1 MNGKAANSPERK
13 IPLVHQRSMGCQV
26 NFPRRLWMPIVMVCL
41 LGVSLSLGKAAG
53 ETIPTTADQEME
65 AGVSLFQKGKFPQ
78 AALRW
83 DSAARL
89 YEQEGKP
96 NEQAQALTNLAQALQ
111 QIGQYHKAE
120 LTLQYA
126 LDLVKDTQKPLQ
138 MASILGRLGNVNFT
152 MGEYGQAIQFLQEGL
167 SLSRNLENSTLSAS
181 LLNDLGNVLAAT
193 KSSSEALAA
202 YTESSI
208 LAKATGNH
216 LLAVTAIV
224 NAARV
229 SVNQGNMKDAAERL
243 TLGLQEQ
250 QEVSDSFGRAQVL
263 LNIGMLYLAMEKQAP
278 SLPPQQRRQA
288 EEAFQLA
295 RTIGENLQDKRTI
308 SYAWGYL
315 GQLYE
320 KEGRVE
326 EALAMTRRSIL
337 AAQEA
342 QAPESLYQWEWQTGR
357 LLKAMNKPADAL
369 LAYQRALSTLQ
380 PIRNELSYGS
390 VRPDKTFRETIGPL
404 FFEVADLLLHQ
415 AASSGD
421 GTPKEGQFLRQARD
435 TVELFKATELQ
446 DYFRDDCVQTAQSGA
461 TIIDRVNES
470 TAVVY
475 PIILPDRLEL
485 LVSMAGKLKR
495 WAVPVSQST
504 LTHEIRQ
511 FRKTLEK
518 RTTHQYLPHA
528 QQLYQWLV
536 EPIEEELKNKGITTL
551 VFVPDG
557 PMQTIPFAPLHDG
570 KQFLIESYALATT
583 PGLKLT
589 DPRPI
594 DRQNLKILSVGL
606 TESVQGFPALPYVE
620 NEINDIEGM
629 YGGAQLVDK
638 DFNVLEMEREM
649 RHTPFTI
656 VHIASHGQFSGDAN
670 KTFVLAFDGKM
681 TMDRLDQLIGLYQFR
696 EQPLDLLT
704 LSACETAAGSDKAA
718 LGLAG
723 VAIKAGARSALAT
736 LWFINDK
743 ASSDLVA
750 EFYRQLKNSSNSKAE
765 AIRQPQLQ
773 LLHNPQYTHPGY
785 WSPFLLLN
793 NWL

>member
-1 MNGKAANSPERK
+1 MS
-13 IPLVHQRSMGCQV
+13 
-26 NFPRRLWMPIVMVCL
+26 FF
-41 LGVSLSLGKAAG
+41 
-53 ETIPTTADQEME
+53 QE
-65 AGVSLFQKGKFPQ
+65 GKFPA
-78 AALRW
+78 AALHW
-83 DSAARL
+83 DSAARMF
-89 YEQEGKP
+89 ETEDNPKG
-96 NEQAQALTNLAQALQ
+96 QAQALTNLAQALQ
-111 QIGQYHKAE
+111 QIGQNDKAA
-120 LTLQYA
+120 LTLQFA
-126 LDLVKDTQKPLQ
+126 LDLVKDQGDSVQ
-138 MASILGRLGNVNFT
+138 MASILGRLGNVNFRR
-152 MGEYGQAIQFLQEGL
+152 GEYGRAIQFLQEGL
-167 SLSRNLENSTLSAS
+167 LLSRNLESSALSAS
-181 LLNDLGNVLAAT
+181 LLNDLGNVLA
-193 KSSSEALAA
+193 KSNSLSEALAA

-208 LAKATGNH
+208 LAKATRNQ

-229 SVNQGNMKDAAERL
+229 SMNQGKLNDAAERL
-243 TLGLQEQ
+243 TLALQEQ
-250 QEVSDSFGRAQVL
+250 EAISDTFGKAQVL
-263 LNIGMLYLAMEKQAP
+263 INIGTMYLEMREQ
-278 SLPPQQRRQA
+278 SLSFSPTQTKQA
-288 EEAFQLA
+288 EEVFQMA
-295 RTIGENLQDKRTI
+295 GSIAESLQDYRTM

-315 GQLYE
+315 GKWYE
-320 KEGRVE
+320 KEGRFE
-326 EALAMTRRSIL
+326 EALTMTRQGIL
-337 AAQEA
+337 AAQQA

-357 LLKAMNKPADAL
+357 LLKAMKKPTESL
-369 LAYQRALSTLQ
+369 LAYQRAVSTLQ
-380 PIRNELSYGS
+380 PIRHELSYGA
-390 VRPDKTFRETIGPL
+390 VRPDKTFRETTGPL
-404 FFEVADLLLHQ
+404 FFELADLLLLQ
-415 AASSGD
+415 AASSEQGAS
-421 GTPKEGQFLRQARD
+421 TEGQFLRQARD
-435 TVELFKATELQ
+435 AVELFKASELQ

-461 TIIDRVNES
+461 TIIDKVNAS

-485 LVSMAGKLKR
+485 LVSIAGQLKR
-495 WAVPVSQST
+495 WAVPVSEDI
-504 LTHEIRQ
+504 LTKEIRL
-511 FRKTLEK
+511 FRKNLEK

-528 QQLYQWLV
+528 QQLHQWLV
-536 EPIEEELKNKGITTL
+536 KPFEEELKDRGITTL

-570 KQFLIESYALATT
+570 NQFLIESYALATT

-594 DRQNLKILSVGL
+594 DRQNLKVLSVGL

-620 NEINDIEGM
+620 NEIKDIEGL

-638 DFNVLEMEREM
+638 DFNVSAMEREM
-649 RHTPFTI
+649 RQTPFTI
-656 VHIASHGQFSGDAN
+656 VHIASHGQFSGDSN

-704 LSACETAAGSDKAA
+704 LSACETAAGSDQAA

-743 ASSDLVA
+743 ASSDLVT

-765 AIRQPQLQ
+765 AIQRAQLQ
-773 LLHNPQYTHPGY
+773 LLRNPQYTHPGY

>member
-1 MNGKAANSPERK
+1 MWRELNVP
-13 IPLVHQRSMGCQV
+13 
-26 NFPRRLWMPIVMVCL
+26 CL
-41 LGVSLSLGKAAG
+41 LVIFFVVACLFGFPPNLGKVSA
-53 ETIPTTADQEME
+53 ETVLATAVQEME
-65 AGVSLFQKGKFPQ
+65 AGVSFFQEGKFPQ
-78 AALRW
+78 AALHW

-89 YEQEGKP
+89 FEQEGNPKG
-96 NEQAQALTNLAQALQ
+96 QAQALTNLAQALQ
-111 QIGQYHKAE
+111 QIGQYDKAA
-120 LTLQYA
+120 LTLQFA
-126 LDLVKDTQKPLQ
+126 LDLVKDPREPMQ
-138 MASILGRLGNVNFT
+138 MAAILGRLGNVNFAR
-152 MGEYGQAIQFLQEGL
+152 GEYGQAIQFLQEGL
-167 SLSRNLENSTLSAS
+167 SLSRNQDNSALSAS
-181 LLNDLGNVLAAT
+181 LLNDLGNVLAMT
-193 KSSSEALAA
+193 ESHSEALAA
-202 YTESSI
+202 FTESSI
-208 LAKATGNH
+208 LAKATGNQ

-229 SVNQGNMKDAAERL
+229 SLNQGKMNDVADRL
-243 TLGLQEQ
+243 TLALQEEQ
-250 QEVSDSFGRAQVL
+250 AIPDSFGKAQVL
-263 LNIGMLYLAMEKQAP
+263 LNIGTLFLDMRDQVS
-278 SLPPQQRRQA
+278 SLSPTQRNQIEDTFHMA
-288 EEAFQLA
+288 G
-295 RTIGENLQDKRTI
+295 TIGENLQDNRTL

-315 GQLYE
+315 GQWYE

-337 AAQEA
+337 AAQQA

-357 LLKAMNKPADAL
+357 LFKAMNKPSEAL
-369 LAYQRALSTLQ
+369 LAYQRAVSTLQ
-380 PIRNELSYGS
+380 PIRNELSYGGG
-390 VRPDKTFRETIGPL
+390 RPDKTFRETQGPL
-404 FFEVADLLLHQ
+404 FFELADLLLHQ
-415 AASSGD
+415 AASSEK
-421 GTPKEGQFLRQARD
+421 GTPKEGQFLEQARD

-446 DYFRDDCVQTAQSGA
+446 DYFRDDCVQTAQSGE
-461 TIIDRVNES
+461 TIIDKVNES

-475 PIILPDRLEL
+475 PIMLPDRLEL
-485 LVSMAGKLKR
+485 LVSMVGNLSR

-536 EPIEEELKNKGITTL
+536 KPIEDELKNNGITTL

-570 KQFLIESYALATT
+570 TQFLIESYALATT

-594 DRQNLKILSVGL
+594 DRKNLKILSVGL
-606 TESVQGFPALPYVE
+606 TESVQGFPPLPYVRD
-620 NEINDIEGM
+620 EIKDIEEL
-629 YGGAQLVDK
+629 YGGVQLIDK
-638 DFNVLEMEREM
+638 DFNVTAMEREM
-649 RHTPFTI
+649 RQTPFTI
-656 VHIASHGQFSGDAN
+656 VHIASHGQFSGDAK

-681 TMDRLDQLIGLYQFR
+681 TMDQLDHLIGLYQFR

-704 LSACETAAGSDKAA
+704 LSACETAAGSDQAA

-750 EFYRQLKNSSNSKAE
+750 EFYRQLKDSSHSKAE
-765 AIRQPQLQ
+765 AIRGAQLQ

-785 WSPFLLLN
+785 WAPFLLLN

>member
-1 MNGKAANSPERK
+1 MS
-13 IPLVHQRSMGCQV
+13 I
-26 NFPRRLWMPIVMVCL
+26 FPRVCFVVLCL
-41 LGVSLSLGKAAG
+41 LGILLSQEKVGAEAEGSK
-53 ETIPTTADQEME
+53 ADQEMA
-65 AGVSLFQKGKFPQ
+65 AGMDSFQKGKFPN
-78 AALRW
+78 AVRHW

-89 YEQEGKP
+89 FETQGNP
-96 NEQAQALTNLAQALQ
+96 TSQAQALTNLAQALQ
-111 QIGQYHKAE
+111 QIGQYNKAA
-120 LTLQYA
+120 LTLQFA
-126 LDLVKDTQKPLQ
+126 LDLVKGEQDSLA
-138 MASILGRLGNVNFT
+138 MASILGRLGNVYFAK
-152 MGEYGQAIQFLQEGL
+152 GEYPQATQFLQEGL
-167 SLSRNLENSTLSAS
+167 GFSRNLDHSALSAS
-181 LLNDLGNVLAAT
+181 LLNDLGNVLGVT
-193 KSSSEALAA
+193 SNHSEALAA

-208 LAKATGNH
+208 LAKATGNQ
-216 LLAVTAIV
+216 LLAVTAMV

-229 SVNQGNMKDAAERL
+229 SVNQGNEKDVGDRVALALEEQE
-243 TLGLQEQ
+243 TLP
-250 QEVSDSFGRAQVL
+250 DSFEKAQVL
-263 LNIGMLYLAMEKQAP
+263 LNIGTLVLDLSSKHP
-278 SLPPQQRRQA
+278 SPPELLRTQA
-288 EEAFQLA
+288 EESLQMA
-295 RTIGENLQDKRTI
+295 RRIGERLQDNRTM

-315 GQLYE
+315 GELLE
-320 KEGRVE
+320 KEGRYE
-326 EALAMTRRSIL
+326 EALRMTRQSIL
-337 AAQEA
+337 AAQQA

-357 LLKAMNKPADAL
+357 LFKAMHDPAEAL
-369 LAYQRALSTLQ
+369 LAYQRAVSTLQ
-380 PIRNELSYGS
+380 PIRNELSLRAKGPEQS
-390 VRPDKTFRETIGPL
+390 FRQTIGPL
-404 FFEVADLLLHQ
+404 FFELADLLLHQ
-415 AASSGD
+415 AASASP
-421 GTPKEGQFLRQARD
+421 GTQKEGQFLKQARD

-461 TIIDRVNES
+461 TIIDKVNES
-470 TAVVY
+470 TAVIY

-485 LVSMAGKLKR
+485 LVSVKGTLSR
-495 WAVPVSQST
+495 EAVPVSQST
-504 LTHEIRQ
+504 LTQEIRL

-536 EPIEEELKNKGITTL
+536 KPLERELRNKGITTL

-570 KQFLIESYALATT
+570 KRFLIESYALAIT

-606 TESVQGFPALPYVE
+606 TESVQGFPPLPYVE
-620 NEINDIEGM
+620 EEIKDIEGLF
-629 YGGAQLVDK
+629 GGAQLVDQ
-638 DFNVLEMEREM
+638 DFNVPAMEREM
-649 RHTPFTI
+649 RQTPFTI
-656 VHIASHGQFSGDAN
+656 VHIASHGQFSGDAQ

-681 TMDRLDQLIGLYQFR
+681 TMDRLDHLIGLYQFR

-750 EFYRQLKNSSNSKAE
+750 EFYRQLQDSSRSKAE
-765 AIRQPQLQ
+765 AMRGAQLQ
-773 LLHNPQYTHPGY
+773 LLHDPQYRHPGY